1 MSWVV
6 KAWKPELL
14 QAAEREA
21 RRLRRAAGREAE
33 DANAYLLVLEDLGT
47 KLREDLR
54 RQRRVREPRPLPIP
68 EKRPA
73 AVSPPEQRAPQP
85 ESPRQAKTAAEPA
98 EIRATQAR
106 PARASLRDS
115 PLSELF
121 RATG

>member
-6 KAWKPELL
+6 KAWKPALL

-21 RRLRRAAGREAE
+21 RRLRRAAGREAD
-33 DANAYLLVLEDLGT
+33 DATAYLLVLEDLGT
-47 KLREDLR
+47 ELREDVR
-54 RQRRVREPRPLPIP
+54 RQRRAPEGEPEPEAGREP
-68 EKRPA
+68 EA
-73 AVSPPEQRAPQP
+73 APQP
-85 ESPRQAKTAAEPA
+85 N
-98 EIRATQAR
+98 EIRATRSR

>member
-21 RRLRRAAGREAE
+21 RRLRRAAGREAD
-33 DANAYLLVLEDLGT
+33 DAAAYLLVLEDLGT
-47 KLREDLR
+47 QLREDVR
-54 RQRRVREPRPLPIP
+54 RRRRAQEPRPLPIP

-73 AVSPPEQRAPQP
+73 AATPPPPAPEPAP
-85 ESPRQAKTAAEPA
+85 EPQARPA
-98 EIRATQAR
+98 EIRATPSR
-106 PARASLRDS
+106 PPRASLRDS

>member
-21 RRLRRAAGREAE
+21 RRLHRAAGREAR
-33 DANAYLLVLEDLGT
+33 DAAAYLLVLEELGAQ
-47 KLREDLR
+47 LREDVR
-54 RQRRVREPRPLPIP
+54 RQRRTQEPRPLPVP
-68 EKRPA
+68 EKRP
-73 AVSPPEQRAPQP
+73 VPTPEPPPEQGEVRV
-85 ESPRQAKTAAEPA
+85 
-98 EIRATQAR
+98 TQSR

-115 PLSELF
+115 PLTELF